1 MNLKKALLSSLLLL
15 FSSVAFAQP
24 NTAFELAAIKTA
36 KHIKIDGLLN
46 DEAWKDAA
54 MIQDFTEFR
63 RNPGSKERFA
73 NRTIGYLMYSDVG
86 IYFGAYCYEG
96 SKDSIATELAGRD
109 GFGTNDYLGITFDTY
124 HDHLNGFEYFVTPLG
139 EQWDAKMSPPAPNSE
154 S

>member
-54 MIQDFTEFR
+54 MIKIL
-63 RNPGSKERFA
+63 RNS
-73 NRTIGYLMYSDVG
+73 
-86 IYFGAYCYEG
+86 
-96 SKDSIATELAGRD
+96 AG
-109 GFGTNDYLGITFDTY
+109 TPALKNVLPTVPS
-124 HDHLNGFEYFVTPLG
+124 VT
-139 EQWDAKMSPPAPNSE
+139 
-154 S
+154 